1 MVHWLKSRHTGNTV
15 QCERPERHSQA
26 HGFVAN
32 ASAMPEI
39 FEPEDAQRMGKARSA
54 QRQTWVFTALAI
66 ICAIAGC
73 AIIGY
78 PYVLQFIDHQRQ
90 ARLAAEVV
98 NQVDG

>member
-1 MVHWLKSRHTGNTV
+1 
-15 QCERPERHSQA
+15 
-26 HGFVAN
+26 
-32 ASAMPEI
+32 
-39 FEPEDAQRMGKARSA
+39 MGKARSA
-54 QRQTWVFTALAI
+54 QRQTWVFTALVI

>member
-1 MVHWLKSRHTGNTV
+1 MVHWFKSRHTGNTV

-54 QRQTWVFTALAI
+54 QRQTWVFTALVI